1 MKIRLISSP
10 PLLTVFALATL
21 LLAACSN
28 KENSDSVENTPQG
41 ENSTRSNAFTPESFG
56 NINRNRLL
64 NIESEPDEWLTEGR
78 DFGKSHYSPLDEI
91 NLDNIQELGF
101 AWEYRTDTHR
111 GMESNPIVVDGVVYT
126 SGTTG
131 RAYALNAVTGEEI
144 WSFNPESDGQVNR
157 YTCCDE
163 VNRGL
168 AVWEGMVYVGSL
180 DGRLFALDAESGEL
194 IWEVDTFIFKDRAY
208 TSSGAPEIAGDVVV
222 IGNAGADYDARGY
235 VSAYDLKTGE
245 LSWRFFTVPGDPEL
259 GFEHPEMELAAQ
271 TWDPDSRWDVGGG
284 GTAWNS
290 MVYDPELNLIYIGT
304 GNSALFNWHE
314 RSPSGGDNLFLCSI
328 LAINPDTGEMVW
340 YYQQVPRESWDY
352 TATQPMILADLEFDG
367 EMRKVVM
374 QAPKAGFFYIL
385 DRATGELL
393 SADPYVPVNWATHVD
408 LETGRPQMSSDVDY
422 DFGKPPIFIEPSGM
436 GGHAWN
442 PMAFNPNNKLVYIPS
457 IEGGAMS
464 YDTTDGHTYRP
475 KQGNNGNSILFGDMM
490 TMNPDLMQD
499 PVRAFLAEVQDAGK
513 SESRAALKAFD
524 PATGELVWEVE
535 NEGWW
540 DRAGVLS
547 TAGGLVFQGT
557 DSGFLRVYHEATG
570 EMVHEIFIGSSI
582 IAAPVSYSVN
592 GEQYIAFLTGW
603 GGGGW
608 FAPHPTSA
616 VINYGNQGR
625 ILALKLGGSEVP
637 LPDLLSEIDPI
648 PEPPVEN
655 IAAADI
661 IAEGQQLFSRSCAI
675 CHANTDY
682 GLTPDLRRM
691 TADTHA
697 GFLGIVLYGA
707 RRFQGMPQWDDV
719 LNEEQTNSIHA
730 YLVDMAW
737 RAYEAQENNQVLETA
752 PDNTTGH

>member
-1 MKIRLISSP
+1 MDNFPFNFFPVVL
-10 PLLTVFALATL
+10 VFALLIT
-21 LLAACSN
+21 ACSQ
-28 KENSDSVENTPQG
+28 EDAV
-41 ENSTRSNAFTPESFG
+41 NASGQFATINAVSSFTPDSFG
-56 NINRNRLL
+56 NITRERLL
-64 NIESEPDEWLTEGR
+64 AIDEEPGQWLTEGR
-78 DFGKSHYSPLDEI
+78 DFGKSHYSPLNQI
-91 NLDNIQELGF
+91 NLDNIEQLGF
-101 AWEYRTDTHR
+101 AWQYRTDTYR
-111 GMESNPIVVDGVVYT
+111 GMEANPIVVDGVLYT

-131 RAYALNAVTGEEI
+131 RVYALNAVTGEEL
-144 WSFNPESDGQVNR
+144 WTFNPESDGQVNR

-163 VNRGL
+163 VNRGV

-180 DGRLFALDAESGEL
+180 DGRLFGLDAETGEV
-194 IWEVDTFIFKDRAY
+194 IWEEDTIIFKDRAY
-208 TSSGAPEIAGDVVV
+208 TSSGAPEVAGDVVV

-245 LSWRFFTVPGDPEL
+245 FKWRFFTVPGDPEL
-259 GFEHPEMELAAQ
+259 GFEHPELEMAAE

-284 GTAWNS
+284 GTAWNA
-290 MVYDPELNLIYIGT
+290 MVYDPELNILYVGT

-328 LAINPDTGEMVW
+328 LAINPDTGRLVW
-340 YYQQVPRESWDY
+340 HYQQVPRESWDY
-352 TATQPMILADLEFDG
+352 TATQPFILADMEFEGDN
-367 EMRKVVM
+367 RQVIM

-408 LETGRPQMSSDVDY
+408 LETGKPEINPAVDY

-442 PMAFNPNNKLVYIPS
+442 PMAWHPEKDIVYIPA

-464 YDTTDGHTYRP
+464 YDTTDGHVYRP

-490 TMNPDLMQD
+490 TMNPDLMAE
-499 PVRAFLAEVQDAGK
+499 PVRTFLEDVQAAGK
-513 SESRAALKAFD
+513 AESRAALKAFD
-524 PATGELVWEVE
+524 PYSGETLWEVE

-557 DSGFLRVYHEATG
+557 DSGYLRAYNQDNG
-570 EMVHEIFIGSSI
+570 ERVLNLHIGSSI
-582 IAAPVSYSVN
+582 IAAPVSYMVDDI
-592 GEQYIAFLTGW
+592 QYIAFLTGW

-608 FAPHPTSA
+608 FAPHPSSA
-616 VINYGNQGR
+616 VIEYGNQGR
-625 ILALKLGGSEVP
+625 IIALKLGGDEVP
-637 LPDLLSEIDPI
+637 LPDLVSEIEPI

-655 IAAADI
+655 SASAEEIAQ
-661 IAEGQQLFSRSCAI
+661 GQQLFSRSCAI

-691 TADTHA
+691 SVETHE

-707 RRFQGMPQWDDV
+707 RRYQGMPQWNDV
-719 LNEEQTNSIHA
+719 LNEDEANAIHA
-730 YLVDMAW
+730 YLINLGWQAYMA
-737 RAYEAQENNQVLETA
+737 QTNNEELELA
-752 PDNTTGH
+752 PTNTTGH

>member
-1 MKIRLISSP
+1 MDCYNWLTRRAWAASCLVLTTV
-10 PLLTVFALATL
+10 LLTACSADNDNSSTIDQQAASGTFQPSSFGQINRER
-21 LLAACSN
+21 LLAVN
-28 KENSDSVENTPQG
+28 N
-41 ENSTRSNAFTPESFG
+41 
-56 NINRNRLL
+56 
-64 NIESEPDEWLTEGR
+64 EPGQWLTEGR
-78 DFGKSHYSPLDEI
+78 DFGKSHFSPLNQI
-91 NLDNIQELGF
+91 NQDNIRELGF

-111 GMESNPIVVDGVVYT
+111 GMEANPIMVDGVLYT

-131 RAYALNAVTGEEI
+131 RVYALNAVTGEEI
-144 WSFNPESDGQVNR
+144 WAFNPESDGQVNR

-163 VNRGL
+163 VNRGVD
-168 AVWEGMVYVGSL
+168 VWEGMVYVASL
-180 DGRLFALDAESGEL
+180 DGRLFGLDAETGEVA
-194 IWEVDTFIFKDRAY
+194 WEEDTFIYKDRAY
-208 TSSGAPEIAGDVVV
+208 TSSGAPQVAGDVVV

-245 LSWRFFTVPGDPEL
+245 FRWRFFTVPGDPAL
-259 GFEHPEMELAAQ
+259 GFEHPELALAAE
-271 TWDPDSRWDVGGG
+271 TWDPGSRWDVGGG
-284 GTAWNS
+284 GTAWNA
-290 MVYDPELNLIYIGT
+290 MAYDPELNLLYVGT

-314 RSPSGGDNLFLCSI
+314 RSPAGGDNLFLCSI

-352 TATQPMILADLEFDG
+352 TATQPFILTDMAFDG
-367 EMRKVVM
+367 ENRKVIM

-393 SADPYVPVNWATHVD
+393 SADPYVPVNWASHID
-408 LETGRPQMSSDVDY
+408 LATGRPQMNPDVDY
-422 DFGKPPIFIEPSGM
+422 DYGKPPIFIEPSGM

-442 PMAFNPNNKLVYIPS
+442 PMAWNPENKIVYIPS

-464 YDTTDGHTYRP
+464 YDNTDGHVYRP

-499 PVRAFLAEVQDAGK
+499 PIRSFLDDVQDAGK
-513 SESRAALKAFD
+513 AESRAALKAFD
-524 PATGELVWEVE
+524 PATGTTVWEVE

-557 DSGFLRVYHEATG
+557 DSGFMRVYHEDTG
-570 EMVHEIFIGSSI
+570 ELLHELFIGSSI
-582 IAAPVSYSVN
+582 IAAPISYMVE

-616 VINYGNQGR
+616 VIRYGNQGR
-625 ILALKLGGSEVP
+625 IIALKLGGESIPV
-637 LPDLLSEIDPI
+637 PDLVSDIAPI
-648 PEPPVEN
+648 PEPPVQNTASPE
-655 IAAADI
+655 I
-661 IAEGQQLFSRSCAI
+661 IAQGQQLFSRSCAI

-691 TADTHA
+691 DAATHE

-707 RRFQGMPQWDDV
+707 RRYQGMPKWDDV
-719 LNEEQTNSIHA
+719 LDENQASAIHA
-730 YLVDMAW
+730 YLTDLAW
-737 RAYEAQENNQVLETA
+737 RAYDAQENNETFETA